1 MISDL
6 YDAPWPKPRI
16 VDESEAEAEILGLLG
31 AM

>member
-6 YDAPWPKPRI
+6 FDAPWPRPV
-16 VDESEAEAEILGLLG
+16 VDEHEAEAEILGLLG